1 LCRPH
6 SVDLPREASAVSIP
20 SAVKSIPIA
29 GRQQLVDYL
38 AAGEKPREAWRIG
51 TEHEKFGFRT
61 DDLKPP
67 PFEGERGIKVLLE
80 TLATRYGWEVARE
93 GENPVALS
101 RDGASI
107 TLEPAGQLELSGA
120 MLETVHETCSEVN
133 SHLDDVRSVADSMGL
148 GFLGMGFQ
156 PKWRRDEMPW
166 MPKGRYKI
174 MREYMPK
181 VGDLGLD
188 MMTRTCTVQVNLDF
202 SSQADMIKKFRVS
215 LALQPI
221 ATALFAD
228 SPFTEGRPNGYLSY
242 RSHIW
247 TDTDPHRTG
256 MLDFVFA
263 DDFGYERYI
272 DYILDVPMYFSL
284 QNGQYLDLA
293 GQDFKKF
300 MTGELAALPGTH
312 ASMKDFADHLTTAF
326 PEVRLKQYLEMRGA
340 DGGPWNRL
348 CALPAFW
355 VGLLY
360 DDESLDAAWD
370 LVKDYSRDERHALRD
385 GVPKQAL
392 KLPFRGGTV
401 RDLAEEALKIAANG
415 LKRRARLNRNGADE
429 SIFLDPLI
437 EIVQVNQTPAERKL
451 ELFHGAWKGS
461 VDPVFREFA
470 Y

>member
-1 LCRPH
+1 M
-6 SVDLPREASAVSIP
+6 SIP
-20 SAVKSIPIA
+20 SAVKRTPISS
-29 GRQQLVDYL
+29 RQQLVDYI

-61 DDLKPP
+61 DDLRPP
-67 PFEGERGIKVLLE
+67 TFEGERGIKVLLE
-80 TLATRYGWEVARE
+80 TLASRYGWDVARE

-101 RDGASI
+101 RNGASI

-120 MLETVHETCSEVN
+120 MLETIHQTCCEVN
-133 SHLDDVRSVADSMGL
+133 SHLRDVRSVADELGL

-181 VGDLGLD
+181 VGSLGLD

-202 SSQADMIKKFRVS
+202 ESEADMVKKFRTS

-228 SPFTEGRPNGYLSY
+228 SPFTEGKPNGYQSY

-247 TDTDPHRTG
+247 EDTDADRTG
-256 MLDFVFA
+256 MLDFVF
-263 DDFGYERYI
+263 DDGFGYERYI

-300 MTGELAALPGTH
+300 MAGELPALPGTH
-312 ASMKDFADHLTTAF
+312 ATMTDFADHLTTAF

-348 CALPAFW
+348 CALPALW

-360 DDESLDAAWD
+360 DDEALDAAWN
-370 LVKDYSRDERHALRD
+370 LVKDFTRTERHALRD

-392 KLPFRGGTV
+392 KLPFRHGSV
-401 RDLAEEALKIAANG
+401 RDLARETLKIAAHG
-415 LKRRARLNRNGADE
+415 LKRRARLNQHGADE
-429 SIFLDPLI
+429 SIFLEPLI
-437 EIVQVNQTPAERKL
+437 EIVEANQTPAERKL
-451 ELFHGAWKGS
+451 ELFHGAWGGS
-461 VDPVFREFA
+461 VDPVFKEFA

>member
-1 LCRPH
+1 M
-6 SVDLPREASAVSIP
+6 SIP

-29 GRQQLVDYL
+29 GRQQLADYL

-51 TEHEKFGFRT
+51 TEHEKFGFLT
-61 DDLKPP
+61 DSLRPP
-67 PFEGERGIKVLLE
+67 TFEGDRGIKLLLE

-101 RDGASI
+101 RGGASI

-120 MLETVHETCSEVN
+120 MLETIHQTCGEVN
-133 SHLDDVRSVADSMGL
+133 AHLQEVRSVADGMGL

-181 VGDLGLD
+181 VGSLGLD

-202 SSQADMIKKFRVS
+202 SSQADMVKKFRTS

-247 TDTDPHRTG
+247 TDTDPQRTG
-256 MLDFVFA
+256 MLDFVFE
-263 DDFGYERYI
+263 DGFGYERYV

-284 QNGQYLDLA
+284 QDGQYLDLA
-293 GQDFKKF
+293 GQDFKRF
-300 MTGELAALPGTH
+300 IAGELPALPGVKAT
-312 ASMKDFADHLTTAF
+312 MKDFADHLTTAF

-360 DDESLDAAWD
+360 DDEALDAAWD
-370 LVKDYSRDERHALRD
+370 LVRDFSREERHALRD
-385 GVPKQAL
+385 GVPRHAL
-392 KLPFRGGTV
+392 KLPFRGGSV
-401 RDLAEEALKIAANG
+401 RDLAEQALEIAGQG
-415 LKRRARLNRNGADE
+415 LKRRARLNKHGADE
-429 SIFLDPLI
+429 SIFLEPLI
-437 EIVQVNQTPAERKL
+437 EIVQANQTPAERKL
-451 ELFHGAWKGS
+451 ERFHGAWGGS

>member
-1 LCRPH
+1 
-6 SVDLPREASAVSIP
+6 
-20 SAVKSIPIA
+20 
-29 GRQQLVDYL
+29 
-38 AAGEKPREAWRIG
+38 
-51 TEHEKFGFRT
+51 
-61 DDLKPP
+61 
-67 PFEGERGIKVLLE
+67 
-80 TLATRYGWEVARE
+80 
-93 GENPVALS
+93 
-101 RDGASI
+101 
-107 TLEPAGQLELSGA
+107 
-120 MLETVHETCSEVN
+120 
-133 SHLDDVRSVADSMGL
+133 
-148 GFLGMGFQ
+148 
-156 PKWRRDEMPW
+156 
-166 MPKGRYKI
+166 
-174 MREYMPK
+174 
-181 VGDLGLD
+181 

-370 LVKDYSRDERHALRD
+370 LVNDYSRDERHALRD

-437 EIVQVNQTPAERKL
+437 EIVQANQTPAERKL